1 MLFGLQTS
9 FAEDQTN
16 PSSLSKFIYREP
28 PVARFE
34 PLEEKQFS
42 LMELEMQYMIYR
54 NGDHTITNH
63 FCVVGY
69 QFKSGRKEAVVIWTE
84 PNWLIQWTGGKP
96 D

>member
-1 MLFGLQTS
+1 
-9 FAEDQTN
+9 
-16 PSSLSKFIYREP
+16 
-28 PVARFE
+28 
-34 PLEEKQFS
+34 
-42 LMELEMQYMIYR
+42 MQYMIYR